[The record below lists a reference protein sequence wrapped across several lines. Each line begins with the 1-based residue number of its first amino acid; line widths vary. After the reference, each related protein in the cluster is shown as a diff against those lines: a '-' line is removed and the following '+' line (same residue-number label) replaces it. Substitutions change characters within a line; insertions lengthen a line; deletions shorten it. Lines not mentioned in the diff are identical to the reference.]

1 MSAWRLEIRRFR
13 SVGSAIARALGFEP
27 PPDCR
32 IEHGRATLTFR
43 RLGATRWPEA
53 QQIDYAVRAVNVAR
67 AVLADDRRRQVRRA
81 AKWAT
86 VVVYEDA
93 TSVDGCAVV
102 ARWEC
107 VVPAE
112 SSRYR

>member
-1 MSAWRLEIRRFR
+1 VSVSRFEVIRFR
-13 SVGSAIARALGFEP
+13 SVGSGIARALGIEP

-32 IEHGRATLTFR
+32 IAHGRATLTFR

-67 AVLADDRRRQVRRA
+67 AVLADDTRRQVRRA
-81 AKWAT
+81 AQWAT